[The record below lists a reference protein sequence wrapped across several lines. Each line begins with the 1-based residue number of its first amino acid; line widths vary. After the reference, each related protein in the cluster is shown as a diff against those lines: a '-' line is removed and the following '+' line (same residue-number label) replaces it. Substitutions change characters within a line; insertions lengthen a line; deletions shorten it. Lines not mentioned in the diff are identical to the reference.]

1 MSEYSII
8 YTVIQDIDKSWD
20 LAVVQNTMKY

>member
-8 YTVIQDIDKSWD
+8 YTVIQNIDKSWD
-20 LAVVQNTMKY
+20 LAAVQNTMKY